1 MCYSGN
7 RTADLADKEA
17 ALAADPDS
25 FFTTP
30 HLDGYR
36 AVLIRLRK

>member
-1 MCYSGN
+1 LCYSGN

-25 FFTTP
+25 FFTIP
-30 HLDGYR
+30 HFDRY
-36 AVLIRLRK
+36 